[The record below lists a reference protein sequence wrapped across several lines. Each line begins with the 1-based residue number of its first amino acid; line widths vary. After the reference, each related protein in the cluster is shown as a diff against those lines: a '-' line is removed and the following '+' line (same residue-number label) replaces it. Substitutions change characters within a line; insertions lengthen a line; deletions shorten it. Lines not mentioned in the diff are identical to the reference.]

1 MTLALKR
8 TDFALDI
15 GSSRVRVY
23 EAGKGVVLDETI
35 EELVDE
41 AEIGGGD
48 RIAAACRAAFVRVGA
63 RKCFVSRIKRAV
75 LAVPSGIGDVQKRVF
90 EEAARRAGAP
100 EVFLLESPMAAA
112 IGAGEEVSSAM
123 ATTVVDVGASRI
135 QVAVISMAGIVA
147 VREAARVSEVLA
159 DRIAD
164 LVRDAITACLAKER
178 FNLADDIA
186 RRGIVLTGGGAQT
199 PGLAEAL
206 QTALDLPVRVADE
219 PQLAVVKGAGV
230 VLGSLDELR
239 RLGLK
244 APTDWK
250 AVCIIIAIL
259 LLGFNFDKISAF
271 AKGIFSLFAR

>member
-23 EAGKGVVLDETI
+23 EAGKGVVLDVPI
-35 EELVDE
+35 EELIDE
-41 AEIGGGD
+41 AAIGGGD
-48 RIAAACRAAFVRVGA
+48 CIAAASRAALVRVGA

-75 LAVPSGIGDVQKRVF
+75 LAVPSSIGEVQKRAF

-100 EVFLLESPMAAA
+100 EVFLVESPMAAA
-112 IGAGEEVSSAM
+112 IGAREEVSAAT

-135 QVAVISMAGIVA
+135 QVAVISLAGIVA
-147 VREAARVSEVLA
+147 VHEAARASEVSA

-219 PQLAVVKGAGV
+219 PQLAVIRGAGV

-250 AVCIIIAIL
+250 ALCIFLVFIL
-259 LLGFNFDKISAF
+259 LGLKFDKISAF
-271 AKGIFSLFAR
+271 VKGIFSLFAR